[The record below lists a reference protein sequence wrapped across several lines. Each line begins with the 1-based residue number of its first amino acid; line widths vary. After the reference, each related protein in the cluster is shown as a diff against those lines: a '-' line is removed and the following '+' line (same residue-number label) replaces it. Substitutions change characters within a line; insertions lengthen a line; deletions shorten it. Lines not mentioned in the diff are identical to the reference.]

1 MNARIMKPTAFFVPL
16 LLCNSLWGYGKNDRE
31 SKMNIVYIMTDDHSY
46 QTISAS
52 VSYTHL
58 RAHETVLDLVCRLVL
73 MADLWAN
80 WLPHQIW
87 IVWQPREC
95 FFNEH
100 LWKIL
105 FPLLRVRV

>member
-1 MNARIMKPTAFFVPL
+1 MIRAQKHYFRTFSKININECKNYETNRFFVPL

-46 QTISAS
+46 QTISA
-52 VSYTHL
+52 YGGPLGKLAPTPN
-58 RAHETVLDLVCRLVL
+58 LDRLAAKGML
-73 MADLWAN
+73 
-80 WLPHQIW
+80 
-87 IVWQPREC
+87 
-95 FFNEH
+95 FNEH